1 MTALNTSVFLR
12 ERGHKVSVFCR
23 KNSRLESEV
32 KNCGIN
38 AYPVFGAKNNI
49 PYSILEIS
57 KYLTST
63 HTDVI
68 HSHLSH
74 DLWSLSPALYLT
86 GKKPRFF
93 LTRHLA
99 SGVMKKDI
107 FHKLL
112 YKKLTGIFAISNF
125 IKDNVIK
132 TCPADPCRV
141 HILYNSLSVDKYNM
155 SEYNAKSIKEKYCI
169 PVDNL
174 VAGMIG
180 RFTPGKGIE
189 DFLHSIKL
197 LEDKPNIPV
206 TYIIA
211 GEASFGEEE
220 YAGKIFGL
228 CEELGLKE
236 KVLFPGFIKNV
247 PELLSIFDV
256 LVFPSHDE
264 SFGITLI
271 EAMAMEVPV
280 VASNNSGVPDIVK
293 DGVSGILIPPKQ
305 PDKIADSLL
314 YLFNNWEK
322 RVNLGQNG
330 RHCIEEKFD
339 IKNNIKI
346 LEKFYYGKS

>member
-1 MTALNTSVFLR
+1 MTALSTCTALKD
-12 ERGHKVSVFCR
+12 RGHNVILFCR
-23 KNSRLESEV
+23 KNSRLESEA
-32 KNCGIN
+32 KSCEIN
-38 AYPVFGAKNNI
+38 TVTVFGAKNNI

-57 KYLTST
+57 KYFTSSK
-63 HTDVI
+63 TDVI

-74 DLWSLSPALYLT
+74 DLWSLSPALYLS
-86 GKKPRFF
+86 GKNPRFF

-99 SGVMKKDI
+99 SGVSKKDI
-107 FHKLL
+107 FHKFL

-132 TCPADPCRV
+132 TCPVNPDRV
-141 HILYNSLSVDKYNM
+141 HILYNSLSADKYNIAD
-155 SEYNAKSIKEKYCI
+155 YNSKAVKEKFNI
-169 PVDNL
+169 PENNL

-189 DFLHSIKL
+189 DFLYSIKL
-197 LEDKPNIPV
+197 LEAELNIPA
-206 TYIIA
+206 TFIIA
-211 GEASFGEEE
+211 GEASYGEKE
-220 YAGKIFGL
+220 YEQKIFKL
-228 CEELGLKE
+228 CEELGLKD

-293 DGVSGILIPPKQ
+293 DGVSGILIPPKH
-305 PDKIADSLL
+305 PDKIAGSLL
-314 YLFNNWEK
+314 YLFKNWEK
-322 RVNLGQNG
+322 RIYLGQNG
-330 RHCIEEKFD
+330 RRCIEEKFD

-346 LEKFYYGKS
+346 LEKFYHG